1 MPEARADRR
10 TRSLR
15 SLRSMSGSRG
25 ALAPEPEPIDLRSRP
40 HRSPSVAVFEQDSDG
55 EQHATTSA
63 ITAAGDLQLEV
74 EESPRWQANEKFQ
87 VQDGDASADQEG
99 ERAALTE
106 SRGPRIGSLGSPSSL
121 RLDRSRRTS
130 PSFAERKKR
139 GVSFSTSPSMFTSFD
154 HFDDS
159 KMNVKMSPLASRQN
173 RIGSDSVITHAI
185 STEQSQH
192 EMVRM
197 PDCRGMP
204 DTTPGSFTR
213 ECDTSSRRRAFD
225 V

>member
-55 EQHATTSA
+55 EQHPTTTA

-87 VQDGDASADQEG
+87 VQDGDASAEQEG

-121 RLDRSRRTS
+121 RLDRARRMS
-130 PSFAERKKR
+130 SSFAERKKR

-154 HFDDS
+154 DS
-159 KMNVKMSPLASRQN
+159 KMNSKMSPLASRQN
-173 RIGSDSVITHAI
+173 RIGSDNVITHAI

-204 DTTPGSFTR
+204 DTTPASFTR
-213 ECDTSSRRRAFD
+213 ECGTCSRRHVFD